1 MESKSQYI
9 DWAHQTI
16 RYCFLAYGRS
26 KSRGGPEAAP
36 TEALAI
42 AHDFWEKA
50 IEESGSTI
58 PSEVAPRFIARV
70 LEWCAAYGS
79 R

>member
-1 MESKSQYI
+1 MESKSQFI

-16 RYCFLAYGRS
+16 RYCFLAYGQC

-58 PSEVAPRFIARV
+58 ANEVAPRFIANV
-70 LEWCAAYGS
+70 LKWCASYGT